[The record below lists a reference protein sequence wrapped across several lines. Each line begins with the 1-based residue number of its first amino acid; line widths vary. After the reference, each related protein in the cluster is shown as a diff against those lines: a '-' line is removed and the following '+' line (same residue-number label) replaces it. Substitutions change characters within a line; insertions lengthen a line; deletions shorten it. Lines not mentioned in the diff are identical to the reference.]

1 MVLVRRL
8 EDGHDRLNDPITPES
23 AFVRVNA
30 AVIRVHEQTPHKGT
44 ASVVPTRLPG
54 SSTEDGVPGSSTEDG
69 VPGSSTE
76 DEVPGSSTEDGV
88 PGSST
93 EDGVPGGSTEDGVPT
108 GIYSHTKWGTF
119 EYRMYHPHPQY
130 TDRFY
135 SNIERKRSSYFGTE
149 CYAITVAATRYRAC
163 VPAGHDN
170 VTTPSPAGR
179 TGGH

>member
-44 ASVVPTRLPG
+44 ASVVPTRL
-54 SSTEDGVPGSSTEDG
+54 
-69 VPGSSTE
+69 
-76 DEVPGSSTEDGV
+76 PGSSTEDGV

-163 VPAGHDN
+163 MPAGHDN